1 MSNRAIGNLNTKVA
15 IKLLEYC
22 EDDLSRLAKMVA
34 IDASRDSFL
43 YRKATALGSQ
53 ITSLIEYLEKSQGDR

>member
-1 MSNRAIGNLNTKVA
+1 MSNRAIGNLNAKAA

-22 EDDLSRLAKMVA
+22 EDDLSRLAKMLA

-43 YRKATALGSQ
+43 YRKVTILGSQ
-53 ITSLIEYLEKSQGDR
+53 ITSLIEYLDKFQGDR

>member
-1 MSNRAIGNLNTKVA
+1 MSNRAIGNLNTKAA

-22 EDDLSRLAKMVA
+22 EDDLSRLARMVA

-43 YRKATALGSQ
+43 YRKATVLGFQ
-53 ITSLIEYLEKSQGDR
+53 ITSLIEYIEKFQGDK

>member
-1 MSNRAIGNLNTKVA
+1 MSNRAIGNLNPKAA

-43 YRKATALGSQ
+43 YRKATILGSQ
-53 ITSLIEYLEKSQGDR
+53 ITSLIEYLEKFQGDR

>member
-1 MSNRAIGNLNTKVA
+1 MSNRAIGNLNTKAA

-22 EDDLSRLAKMVA
+22 EDDLSRLARMVA

-43 YRKATALGSQ
+43 YRKATILGSQ
-53 ITSLIEYLEKSQGDR
+53 VASLIEYLERFQGDR